1 MLVRVTGF
9 TAELDRAKLGSNSDH
24 TSMADE
30 LDCASEELREFGDW
44 SGFKEIHVDDGDEPE
59 EDRVNEAVT
68 DEFNIAYLTV
78 DHIDYDVIEPDDNYY
93 EVDFPEWAVCV
104 LVHGD
109 PSSLTSKDVVDY
121 IGWRDG
127 MLAKGYDVLS
137 PNVTEDRN
145 EFCANPAFGL
155 ATSTVKVRFRKR
167 KDKDNEGSGKNE
179 EYRDGQA

>member
-1 MLVRVTGF
+1 MIVRVTGF
-9 TAELDRAKLGSNSDH
+9 TAELNTAKLGSNSGH
-24 TSMADE
+24 MSTADE
-30 LDCASEELREFGDW
+30 LDCASEELRESGDW
-44 SGFKEIHVDDGDEPE
+44 SGSREIHVDDGDDPE

-93 EVDFPEWAVCV
+93 EVDFPEWAVCA
-104 LVHGD
+104 LVNGD
-109 PSSLTSKDVVDY
+109 PIEEEIDRRDYDRWVD
-121 IGWRDG
+121 I
-127 MLAKGYDVLS
+127 MLANGYDVVS

-167 KDKDNEGSGKNE
+167 KEEDNG
-179 EYRDGQA
+179 

>member
-1 MLVRVTGF
+1 MIVRVTGF
-9 TAELDRAKLGSNSDH
+9 TAELDRAKLGSNSGH
-24 TSMADE
+24 MSMADE

-93 EVDFPEWAVCV
+93 EVDFPEWAVCA
-104 LVHGD
+104 LVNGD
-109 PSSLTSKDVVDY
+109 PIEDAEDSAAY
-121 IGWRDG
+121 AAWRDG
-127 MLAKGYDVLS
+127 MLAKGYDMLS

-155 ATSTVKVRFRKR
+155 ATSTVKVGFRKR
-167 KDKDNEGSGKNE
+167 KEKDNEDQKAE
-179 EYRDGQA
+179 

>member
-1 MLVRVTGF
+1 MIVRVTGF
-9 TAELDRAKLGSNSDH
+9 TAGLNTAKLGSNSGH
-24 TSMADE
+24 MSMADE

-44 SGFKEIHVDDGDEPE
+44 SGSKEIHVDDGDDPE

-78 DHIDYDVIEPDDNYY
+78 DHIDYDVIEPDDNCY
-93 EVDFPEWAVCV
+93 EVDFPEWAVCA
-104 LVHGD
+104 LVNGD
-109 PSSLTSKDVVDY
+109 PIEEEVDRRDYDRWVDV
-121 IGWRDG
+121 
-127 MLAKGYDVLS
+127 MLANGYDMMS

-167 KDKDNEGSGKNE
+167 KEKNGK
-179 EYRDGQA
+179 